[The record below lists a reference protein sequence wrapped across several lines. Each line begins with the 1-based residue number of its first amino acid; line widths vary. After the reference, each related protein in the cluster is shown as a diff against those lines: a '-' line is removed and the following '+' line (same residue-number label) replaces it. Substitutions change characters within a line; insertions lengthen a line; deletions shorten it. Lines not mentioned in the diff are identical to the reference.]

1 MKGLRTTAVT
11 ILGCSCT
18 PNLVALL
25 SNQHVNQSRY
35 VNGQTACYCAA
46 PLQIGGYKQQ
56 LFATSL
62 WRHTD
67 ACRAPVPPPLPRH
80 QAVLRAAAVLC
91 VILIAH
97 GRSHYV
103 PSGGKH
109 SALPFYLFVW
119 QAAVLVLLR
128 RCPHGKWS
136 WFSQFI
142 QQNTGTPRHAAVCQ
156 FIVHYHS
163 AIQHSAV
170 WPTDSAVKYDV
181 HEQTVSALA
190 LTAVPVHQLQL
201 LYQCKSSN
209 CCTSSLALT
218 AVPVH

>member
-1 MKGLRTTAVT
+1 MERLRATAIT

-18 PNLVALL
+18 PNLVSLL

-46 PLQIGGYKQQ
+46 PPQTGGYKQQ

-62 WRHTD
+62 WRHGD

-109 SALPFYLFVW
+109 SALPFLFVCLTCCCFGFVATLSS
-119 QAAVLVLLR
+119 QNMFLVF
-128 RCPHGKWS
+128 PV
-136 WFSQFI
+136 
-142 QQNTGTPRHAAVCQ
+142 HAAKHRDPAGRCWLP
-156 FIVHYHS
+156 IYCDNP

-190 LTAVPVHQLQL
+190 LIAVPVH
-201 LYQCKSSN
+201 
-209 CCTSSLALT
+209 
-218 AVPVH
+218 